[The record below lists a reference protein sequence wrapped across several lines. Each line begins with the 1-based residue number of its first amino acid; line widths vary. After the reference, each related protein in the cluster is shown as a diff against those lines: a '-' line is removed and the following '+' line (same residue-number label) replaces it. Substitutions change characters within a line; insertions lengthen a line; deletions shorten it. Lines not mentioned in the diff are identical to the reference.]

1 MRIVSGI
8 YKGRI
13 FTPPKK
19 KFSARPTTDIA
30 KEGLFNIINN
40 YFNFEDISVLD
51 LFSGTGSISFEF
63 ASRGCTN
70 IQLVENNPQHLFFIR
85 KVISELNLKN
95 IISIRQNAFAFLERC
110 KNSYDI
116 IFADPP
122 YDIEG
127 IEQIP
132 ELVFTNSLLNQGG
145 WLILEHS
152 RNKNLSKYP
161 YFESVRN
168 YGNVHFSFFVHKK

>member
-8 YKGRI
+8 YKGKI

-51 LFSGTGSISFEF
+51 LFAGTGSISFEF

-70 IQLVENNPQHLFFIR
+70 IHLVENNPQHLFFIR

-95 IISIRQNAFAFLERC
+95 IVSIRQNAFTFLEKC
-110 KNSYDI
+110 YSNYNI

-122 YDIEG
+122 YDTKG
-127 IEQIP
+127 IEKIP
-132 ELVFTNSLLNQGG
+132 ELVFKNSLLKQSG

-152 RNKNLSKYP
+152 KKINLSKYP

-168 YGNVHFSFFVHKK
+168 YGNVHFSFFINKE